1 MFNFKAFS
9 LLIAA
14 LFFGVGAAFFA
25 NDWLRQ
31 QASTQ
36 VMEAVIERQPVLVA
50 AQVVEFGERL
60 EESDIRIVDWP
71 VDLLPEGVLGDQSL
85 AVGRIASQKL
95 LVGEPLLAERLVEQ
109 LTGSA
114 LSSMIAPNKRA
125 ITVRVNDVA
134 GVAGFLLPGNRVDV
148 LGTRMVNSRA
158 ITVTVLQNI
167 KVLAVDQKANHDRN
181 EPTVVRAVTLEAG
194 VDDSI
199 TLVKAT
205 EEGSVQMVL
214 RNPEDLAT
222 RMDVEPVTRI
232 AKADKIRSS
241 KPMVRIIR
249 GTSVDRLAVQN

>member
-25 NDWLRQ
+25 NNWLQQ

-50 AQVVEFGERL
+50 ARIVEFGERL

-71 VDLLPEGVLGDQSL
+71 VDLLPEGVVGDQSL
-85 AVGRIASQKL
+85 AIGRIASQKL

-114 LSSMIAPNKRA
+114 LSAMIAPNKRA

-148 LGTRMVNSRA
+148 LGTRMVKGRA
-158 ITVTVLQNI
+158 NTVTVLQNI
-167 KVLAVDQKANHDRN
+167 KVLAVDQKTNDDKN
-181 EPTVVRAVTLEAG
+181 EPTVVRAVTLEAT
-194 VDDSI
+194 VEESI
-199 TLVKAT
+199 ILVRTT

-222 RMDVEPVTRI
+222 RVEVAPVTKV
-232 AKADKIRSS
+232 AQAGKVRSP
-241 KPMVRIIR
+241 KPTVRIIR